1 MKQIIFLLGFAI
13 FMMFNVLQINGQI
26 MQQVTG
32 AGIVN
37 WQDQIIKA
45 TGIGGPN
52 PNSPISSQRAG
63 AIRAAKMDALRQLL
77 ETVQGMQLTSETIV
91 RNAFVEND
99 VIVSKVS
106 GVIKN
111 FKQVDIRYLSDG
123 SVEVD
128 VEVPISG
135 ILRNFLFPENFKF
148 KKPEDANFE
157 KTSSNSTEIF
167 TGLIV
172 DARGFDIMPAIAPKI
187 FSEDGNE
194 IYSVAAVS
202 RDCAVQI
209 GFTGYEKDM
218 QKANTNER
226 VKGNPIIVK
235 SIKAAG
241 TNKTDVVISNSDAAK
256 ILAAAESMDFIEKC
270 KVMIVLD

>member
-1 MKQIIFLLGFAI
+1 MKQIVFLLGFAI

-32 AGIVN
+32 AGVVN

-99 VIVSKVS
+99 VIVSKVR

-135 ILRNFLFPENFKF
+135 ILRNFLFPKKFKF

-157 KTSSNSTEIF
+157 KTPSNSTEIF

-172 DARGFDIMPAIAPKI
+172 DARGLDIVPAIAPKI
-187 FSEDGNE
+187 FNEDGNE
-194 IYSVAAVS
+194 VYSVAGVN

-209 GFTGYEKDM
+209 GFAGYEKDM

-256 ILAAAESMDFIEKC
+256 ILAAAGSADFIEKC